1 MKELILKSLQIAK
14 GYLGSSPVAD
24 TRPRYKVEQFGN
36 KHYMYTLNKP
46 FLCPDV
52 HYYRYTGNSLNSGRF
67 KEVEAC
73 LKNGAV
79 LFKGFIARQV
89 T

>member
-1 MKELILKSLQIAK
+1 MKESILAILQL
-14 GYLGSSPVAD
+14 LGIEFNNKPVAE
-24 TRPRYKVEQFGN
+24 TRPRYRVEQFGN

>member
-1 MKELILKSLQIAK
+1 MMSIFKFIISYFREIEVTKE
-14 GYLGSSPVAD
+14 D

-79 LFKGFIARQV
+79 LFKSFIAIQV